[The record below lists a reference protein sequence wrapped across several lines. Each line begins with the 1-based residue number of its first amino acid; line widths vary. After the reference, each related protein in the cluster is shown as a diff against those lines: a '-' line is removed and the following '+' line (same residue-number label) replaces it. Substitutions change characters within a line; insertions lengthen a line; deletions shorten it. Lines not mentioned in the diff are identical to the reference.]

1 MLVAENLNDSIESKL
16 LLKQW
21 SNQIHLEFVLHIQNR
36 YHFLCQCLNLNH
48 QEMLDRSI
56 GKPISSITNG
66 INRINFCCVLNCNG
80 INGMLNVACLIN
92 VCGVCHK
99 NEFS

>member
-1 MLVAENLNDSIESKL
+1 
-16 LLKQW
+16 
-21 SNQIHLEFVLHIQNR
+21 
-36 YHFLCQCLNLNH
+36 
-48 QEMLDRSI
+48 MLDRSI